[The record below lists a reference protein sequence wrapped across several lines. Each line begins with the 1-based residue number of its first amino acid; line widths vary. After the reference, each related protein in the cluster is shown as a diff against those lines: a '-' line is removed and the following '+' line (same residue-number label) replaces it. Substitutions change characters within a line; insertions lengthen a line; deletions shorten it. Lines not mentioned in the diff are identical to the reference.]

1 MTHSNRWM
9 AAFSFGVF
17 ACGAMALY
25 VAYNRPEPPA
35 DAAAADSQIV
45 ILSSDA
51 DPKHP
56 VTDKMLEVT
65 GRMASVAAPLFEA
78 QAADGRTVR
87 LADLLGRGK
96 PIVMISVLD
105 GCPCNTDAQPLFNRL
120 YDRYRHA
127 AHFLNVI
134 ASPIEKAQIWAH
146 EHDLQYPILAD
157 PDLKILRP
165 YKSERSVYVTLIRP
179 DGGIDKMWPG
189 YSADMLI
196 ELDTKLA
203 QITGLDVPRFDP
215 LYAPTKL
222 SSGCQIF
229 SGEAVPPNADANH

>member
-1 MTHSNRWM
+1 MAHPNRWM
-9 AAFSFGVF
+9 AAFSFGIF
-17 ACGAMALY
+17 ACGAVALY
-25 VAYNRPEPPA
+25 VAYNRPDSSAE
-35 DAAAADSQIV
+35 AAEIDSPV
-45 ILSSDA
+45 MILSSDA

-65 GRMASVAAPLFEA
+65 GRMSYIAAPLFEA

-87 LADLLGRGK
+87 LADLLGHGK

-105 GCPCNTDAQPLFNRL
+105 GCPCNTDSQPLFNRL
-120 YDRYRHA
+120 YERYRNA
-127 AHFLNVI
+127 AYFLNVI
-134 ASPIEKAQIWAH
+134 SSSVEKAQIWAN

-157 PDLKILRP
+157 PDLAILRP

-179 DGGIDKMWPG
+179 DGSIDKMWPG

-203 QITGLDVPRFDP
+203 EITGLDVSRFDP
-215 LYAPTKL
+215 LYAPKKL

-229 SGEAVPPNADANH
+229 SGEAVPPNADAKH